1 MLTPEK
7 IQKLKTLLPWMTP
20 QEKRETLADL
30 ARWEHE
36 ITLKMGQTIYLP
48 LQIMYILATKW
59 APITKDLQ
67 KYLKTSLTARK
78 NA

>member
-7 IQKLKTLLPWMTP
+7 IQKLKTLLPYMTP

-36 ITLKMGQTIYLP
+36 ITLKMGQRQSTCLCRSRISW
-48 LQIMYILATKW
+48 LQSRS
-59 APITKDLQ
+59 PPQ
-67 KYLKTSLTARK
+67 KTCK
-78 NA
+78 NI

>member
-7 IQKLKTLLPWMTP
+7 IQKLKTLLPYMTP

-36 ITLKMGQTIYLP
+36 ITLKMGKTIYLP
-48 LQIMYILATKW
+48 LQITYILATKW
-59 APITKDLQ
+59 VPTTKDLQ
-67 KYLKTSLTARK
+67 KYLKTLLMARK
-78 NA
+78 SG